1 MRKPN
6 LLTLALAVA
15 AALTAVAPLAFAA
28 APLTVAPAAGDPFV
42 HPQPAGMSGGPSSAR
57 VPVAGRAV

>member
-6 LLTLALAVA
+6 VLTFALAVA

-28 APLTVAPAAGDPFV
+28 SPVTVAPAAGDPFV
-42 HPQPAGMSGGPSSAR
+42 HPQPEGMPGGTASGP
-57 VPVAGRAV
+57 VPDAGRAA